1 MDSLTGFG
9 WKHLPGARP
18 MMHRSIHWFRKG
30 LRLHDNPALLASLR
44 DCAEL
49 WPVFL
54 LDPWFPKN
62 ARVSVNRWRFLLR
75 ALQDLDGNLRKLG
88 SRLFVVRGSPAEVFP
103 RLFEQW
109 KVTRLTFEVDT
120 EPYARQRDAQVGKIA
135 EEHGVEVIQKVS
147 HTLYDTER
155 ILVENNGKAPLTYNR
170 LQALL
175 KTLGAPK
182 RPVPPPTAEDMKG
195 VCTPCSERHDE
206 EFGVPTLE
214 ELGQDP
220 RTAGPELYPGG
231 ETEALS
237 RLDRHMQ
244 RTAWVCGFQ
253 KPNTEPNALSPS
265 TTVLSPYLKF
275 GCLSA
280 RTFWWR
286 LTDVYRGVRVS
297 KRVLSLHGQYSRAE
311 FSYPSENGLS
321 QAACSSGWLVT
332 SSAAARSV
340 PQVSV
345 RVCVSQGCTGF
356 PFIDA
361 IMTQLRSEGWVH
373 HLARHAVACFLTR
386 GDLWISW
393 QEGQK
398 VFEELLLDADWALN
412 AGNWQWLSA
421 SAFFHQYYRVYS
433 PIAFGKKTD
442 KNGDYIRKYLPVLKK
457 FPSAYIY
464 EPWKAPRSV
473 QEQAGCIV
481 GKDYPRPIVDH
492 DVVSKKNIQRMKLA
506 YARRAQL
513 GGEQEGTGKGMK
525 RKGQSVADLLTK
537 KQKRNSVE
545 EKMTLS
551 G

>member
-1 MDSLTGFG
+1 
-9 WKHLPGARP
+9 

-175 KTLGAPK
+175 RTIGAPK
-182 RPVPPPTAEDMKG
+182 RPVPPPTMEDMKG
-195 VCTPCSERHDE
+195 VCTPCLERHDE

-286 LTDVYRGVRVS
+286 LTDVYRGRKHSEPPVS
-297 KRVLSLHGQYSRAE
+297 LHGQLLWREFFYTAGLGIPNFDRMEGNPVCVQIDWDENAEHLAAWREQCQRCSRRAKKVLSLHGQYSRAVG
-311 FSYPSENGLS
+311 SL
-321 QAACSSGWLVT
+321 WLVT
-332 SSAAARSV
+332 SSAAALFC
-340 PQVSV
+340 PTSV
-345 RVCVSQGCTGF
+345 RVCVS
-356 PFIDA
+356 
-361 IMTQLRSEGWVH
+361 LRVC
-373 HLARHAVACFLTR
+373 V
-386 GDLWISW
+386 
-393 QEGQK
+393 

-506 YARRAQL
+506 YGRRAQL
-513 GGEQEGTGKGMK
+513 SGEQEGTGKGMK

-537 KQKRNSVE
+537 KQKRDSVE
-545 EKMTLS
+545 EKRTLS